1 MDLIAAEAG
10 EMIGEGWQRDQSG
23 PLRRIAEDAQ
33 EGILRERT
41 CGPGLSLMIGKPVV
55 RGFVMNVVLVE
66 ERDEDVDVEQR
77 GAIHISS
84 RSRLTSAIVMIGA
97 PGRLGSS
104 GTPFRTRARDGDD
117 GNSAFRASSDSIW
130 PAVFFCRTPSSFTA

>member
-1 MDLIAAEAG
+1 MGLVAAEAG
-10 EMIGEGWQRDQSG
+10 EMVGEGWQREQAG

-33 EGILRERT
+33 KGILRERT

-84 RSRLTSAIVMIGA
+84 RSRLRRYCVSSISTQRDRQLKNASRLPSRVTNATIGSAI
-97 PGRLGSS
+97 
-104 GTPFRTRARDGDD
+104 
-117 GNSAFRASSDSIW
+117 SD
-130 PAVFFCRTPSSFTA
+130 